1 MEEYKEIKELRKQI
15 SENEDTAIKLLNE
28 NIKLRTTIGKAIGF
42 FEYLITLEPNY
53 INVELIRK
61 GLNILKGGQ
70 NEWINWITR
79 TCI

>member
-1 MEEYKEIKELRKQI
+1 MEEYKELEELRKQI

-70 NEWINWITR
+70 NE
-79 TCI
+79 

>member
-70 NEWINWITR
+70 NE
-79 TCI
+79 